1 MKEYLIKT
9 KSVLDGTQDIYRF
22 DNDYGASVI
31 RHRYSYGGNRGLY
44 ELAVIYFDGDDWSI
58 AYNTPITDDVLGC
71 LRESD
76 VTNTLLEIKKL

>member
-31 RHRYSYGGNRGLY
+31 RHMYSYGGNHGLY

-58 AYNTPITDDVLGC
+58 TYNTPITDDVLGR

>member
-58 AYNTPITDDVLGC
+58 TYNTPITDDVLGW